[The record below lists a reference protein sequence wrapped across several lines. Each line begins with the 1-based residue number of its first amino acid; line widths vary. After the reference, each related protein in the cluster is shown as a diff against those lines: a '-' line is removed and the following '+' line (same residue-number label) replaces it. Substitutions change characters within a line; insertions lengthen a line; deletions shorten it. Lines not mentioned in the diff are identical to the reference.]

1 MPCCA
6 LILAVCLKEQQ
17 VLTGTDHI
25 PRTHAEPCIV
35 QSSPSTIQY
44 WPNATLYETVDKYQ
58 GTWFL
63 FPANNFFFRR
73 DISQKNLQQRISLPT
88 NHLSSLK

>member
-1 MPCCA
+1 MSYCA

-25 PRTHAEPCIV
+25 LRTHAEPCIV

-63 FPANNFFFRR
+63 FPANNFFF
-73 DISQKNLQQRISLPT
+73 DETFHKRIYNRESLCPQIIY
-88 NHLSSLK
+88 LP